1 VREQSARAL
10 DNNDVRWATELAT
23 WLARTTDATADDKAL
38 LARCMRTIGERT
50 PAANIRNWAL
60 TRARHLDGSGPM
72 DRYYQ
77 HRFSARLVQHHD
89 NATII
94 NTLRV
99 TLEPSLVEGIDHL
112 AAFVV
117 DGERLSLHVRNGVA
131 VPTRVS
137 TSGASSS
144 EATLTRNTL
153 IDVLSGRTT
162 WSECVQRGSIVVS
175 GDSTTL
181 NLVRSAFDVPGL
193 RS

>member
-1 VREQSARAL
+1 
-10 DNNDVRWATELAT
+10 
-23 WLARTTDATADDKAL
+23 
-38 LARCMRTIGERT
+38 
-50 PAANIRNWAL
+50 
-60 TRARHLDGSGPM
+60 M

-77 HRFSARLVQHHD
+77 HRFSPRLVQHHD

-112 AAFVV
+112 AGFVV

-131 VPTRVS
+131 VPTRG
-137 TSGASSS
+137 SGAAVSADAGSAS

-162 WSECVQRGSIVVS
+162 WSENVASGAIRVS
-175 GDSTTL
+175 G
-181 NLVRSAFDVPGL
+181 
-193 RS
+193 

>member
-1 VREQSARAL
+1 MREQSATAL

-23 WLARTTDATADDKAL
+23 WLARTPEVTVDDRAL

-72 DRYYQ
+72 DRFYQ

-89 NATII
+89 NSTII

-99 TLEPSLVEGIDHL
+99 TLEPTLVEGVDHL
-112 AAFVV
+112 VTFVV
-117 DGERLSLHVRNGVA
+117 DGERHGLHVRNGVA
-131 VPTRVS
+131 VPTGAG
-137 TSGASSS
+137 TAASSS
-144 EATLTRNTL
+144 EATLSRATF

-162 WSECVQRGSIVVS
+162 WSENVASGAIRVS
-175 GDSTTL
+175 GDTKQL
-181 NLVRSAFDVPGL
+181 DAVRAAFDVPGL
-193 RS
+193 TS